1 MILEHS
7 EREYFGRPL
16 DFISPSD
23 LKKKKTPKEYFY
35 YKYIHKRDPEED
47 DKEHFKVG
55 TASHVAILEQAKWK
69 DKVAVFKDPY
79 PGKTKAYI
87 PKKQAI
93 AKFDVANL
101 GKTIITEKDFEL
113 INDMKRSL
121 AKTMDISMLNPK
133 GAIIEHS
140 FYAKLIFNNDGTVE
154 RIEDL
159 QDFEEVNNTPKE
171 DLVFFICTRPDFVRK
186 SNDVCV
192 DIDLKTCKS
201 VNPAKYQKDS
211 YEMEN
216 HIQAAM
222 GVDIVGAC
230 LDVEVDPFVFIA
242 IEKSPP
248 YDCLPFPCSAATIEY
263 GRTIYQRRLWKV
275 WEARKSGYF
284 EGYSIY
290 SDMAN
295 IDEEGRDVTK
305 QKMVFLEIPHYAP
318 DPDYTVF

>member
-23 LKKKKTPKEYFY
+23 LKKRKTPKEYFY
-35 YKYIHKRDPEED
+35 YKYKHERSPDEE
-47 DKEHFKVG
+47 DKEHFRVG
-55 TASHVAILEQAKWK
+55 GAAHVAILEQDKWK
-69 DKVAVFKDPY
+69 EKVAVFKDPY
-79 PGKTKAYI
+79 PKKTKAYV

-101 GKTIITEKDFEL
+101 GKTIITEKDFAL

-171 DLVFFICTRPDFVRK
+171 DLVLFICTRPDFIRK
-186 SNDVCV
+186 RSDVCIN
-192 DIDLKTCKS
+192 IDLKTCKS
-201 VNPAKYQKDS
+201 VNPRKFQKDS
-211 YEMEN
+211 YELEY

-230 LDVEVDPFVFIA
+230 MDVVVDPFVFIA
-242 IEKSPP
+242 IEKTPP
-248 YDCLPFPCSAATIEY
+248 YDALPFFCPLETIEY
-263 GRTIYQRRLWKV
+263 GRIMYQRRLWEIWK
-275 WEARKSGYF
+275 ARKSGYF

-290 SDMAN
+290 SEMAN
-295 IDEEGRDVTK
+295 TDEEGRDIRK
-305 QKMVFLEIPHYAP
+305 QKMISLDIPRYAT
-318 DPDYTVF
+318 DPAYTVF